1 MQVVPVHAA
10 GVVESAIATVP
21 LPAEAAL
28 TVTIGTKF
36 AVSVWAAWTLVSVH
50 VAVSAQ
56 VPPVQPV
63 NAFPAAGVA
72 VRVTVFP
79 RWAAQLGWFVH
90 AGVRAARDRRGAG
103 PVPATAAA
111 IVTGAEMIAVLSSS
125 TAGAAKAQ
133 VLTAPFAAQAVPVEL
148 ET

>member
-1 MQVVPVHAA
+1 MIVSVAFAVQVVPVHAA
-10 GVVESAIATVP
+10 GVVESRSTVP

-63 NAFPAAGVA
+63 NALPAAGVA

-79 RWAAQLGWFVH
+79 RWAAQLG
-90 AGVRAARDRRGAG
+90 
-103 PVPATAAA
+103 
-111 IVTGAEMIAVLSSS
+111 
-125 TAGAAKAQ
+125 
-133 VLTAPFAAQAVPVEL
+133 
-148 ET
+148 